1 MNTAH
6 PALFIIFPSCP
17 CTQYYIQ
24 GPFFFGINYET
35 QPMQSTCFLI
45 SSQSYWICLLRR
57 EGCWVR
63 LGLWSG
69 TSSTFHLVRWTD
81 AGIDWSCSGSLESL
95 TLAHRKLFFF
105 NICSFPG
112 TVSTFSLF
120 ALFGYD
126 CSAVVKT
133 LSSWVFFIFVSWIL
147 SHHKD
152 FKWAYYF
159 QYWLTTISSGAATW
173 IFDIFC
179 DIWTKVKRS
188 EIVF

>member
-95 TLAHRKLFFF
+95 TLAHRKLFFLTFAHFLGLFQHSVYSLSLVMIALLLSKLFPAEFSSYLFPGSFLTIRILNGLIIF
-105 NICSFPG
+105 NIG
-112 TVSTFSLF
+112 L
-120 ALFGYD
+120 
-126 CSAVVKT
+126 
-133 LSSWVFFIFVSWIL
+133 
-147 SHHKD
+147 
-152 FKWAYYF
+152 
-159 QYWLTTISSGAATW
+159 QQ
-173 IFDIFC
+173 
-179 DIWTKVKRS
+179 
-188 EIVF
+188 